1 MSAPDGTAVSFTCPA
16 CASTTVR
23 AYPASRTTG
32 RVVAGCDECGTRWLT
47 NPPAATQILRNYDF
61 DRTIYESYVN
71 AKREVSLDRDYRSAL
86 QRIDQLIESDGR
98 ALFDLGAGAGEF
110 LILAR
115 DCGFAPHGNELAAG
129 AIEMAR
135 DNAGIDLHVGELDT
149 IDGENLYDAVT
160 MWCVLAHVVDPDDL
174 LRQTLRI
181 LKPGGVLFLQTP
193 RWSAMDRAAL
203 WAARISGG
211 RFVRLLDR
219 RVSDMHMILHS
230 SRGLTA
236 RANRLGFEVVE
247 VRPRARYS
255 LKTPE
260 YLQSLGMPDRASDT
274 LARPLDLAVD
284 RDLFFRNVLD
294 LYARKP
300 RTSARTPR

>member
-1 MSAPDGTAVSFTCPA
+1 MSSLVQVSTCPA
-16 CASTTVR
+16 CASTAVQ
-23 AYPASRTTG
+23 AYPASRKTG
-32 RVVAGCDECGTRWLT
+32 RIVAGCAACGTHWLT
-47 NPPAATQILRNYDF
+47 NPPAPEQILGNYDF
-61 DRTIYESYVN
+61 DREIYASYVN
-71 AKREVSLDRDYRSAL
+71 AKREESLDRDYRSAL
-86 QRIDQLIESDGR
+86 QRIGELIESGGR
-98 ALFDLGAGAGEF
+98 DLFDLGAGAGEF

-115 DCGFAPHGNELAAG
+115 EFGFEPHGNELAAG

-135 DNAGIDLHVGELDT
+135 DDAGIELHVGELDT

-203 WAARISGG
+203 RAARSSRG

-219 RVSDMHMILHS
+219 RVSDMHMTLYS
-230 SRGLTA
+230 SRGLSA
-236 RANRLGFEVVE
+236 RAQRIGFEVVE
-247 VRPRARYS
+247 IHPRARYS

-260 YLQSLGMPDRASDT
+260 YLRSLGLPARASDAV
-274 LARPLDLAVD
+274 ARPLDVAVD
-284 RDLFFRNVLD
+284 RDLIFRNVLD

-300 RTSARTPR
+300 RTSAENA